1 MQLGISFLFYF
12 GIALSMLEFVPEKA
26 GRDNTHLYRGTEAAA
41 KWKIHRN
48 NTALCFSKAEANRK
62 YLEHVGN

>member
-1 MQLGISFLFYF
+1 
-12 GIALSMLEFVPEKA
+12 MLEFVPEKA

-48 NTALCFSKAEANRK
+48 KTALCFSKAEANRK
-62 YLEHVGN
+62 CLEHVRN